1 MENLLKLLTEA
12 FGPSGEESEVAALIE
27 QKIRG
32 AVDHLY
38 TDKLG
43 NLVAVRQGPSP
54 RIVISAHMDEIGVII
69 THIDDQGFARLAPV
83 GGVLPHQLVGQRV
96 RLKQGRVGVV
106 YHEKIK
112 NLKEL
117 DWPVSTLIWGRKQV
131 EEIRIGDLAVLEQ
144 PFVNAGGRFLA
155 KAMDNRAG
163 CAVLIE
169 ALRRLPRRFPRSS
182 VLYSRSRKRWVCEG
196 PALPPIILSR
206 ISAWR

>member
-1 MENLLKLLTEA
+1 M
-12 FGPSGEESEVAALIE
+12 
-27 QKIRG
+27 
-32 AVDHLY
+32 
-38 TDKLG
+38 
-43 NLVAVRQGPSP
+43 
-54 RIVISAHMDEIGVII
+54 
-69 THIDDQGFARLAPV
+69 
-83 GGVLPHQLVGQRV
+83 LPHQLVGQRV

-117 DWPVSTLIWGRKQV
+117 DWPRLYLDLGAEKQV

-169 ALRRLPRRFPRSS
+169 ALRRLPREIPQELCFVFS
-182 VLYSRSRKRWVCEG
+182 VQEEVVCEG
-196 PALPPIILSR
+196 PHRLS
-206 ISAWR
+206 S